1 MLQLLLNRHAY
12 DTSPQPPLT
21 TVGEGT
27 TFVERGTTSVE
38 KGTTAVEKGTISAH
52 TARPWEATMNQR
64 VLVVVDPEGDQ
75 RLLLWLR
82 RVLGGP
88 PAELHLLSVLR
99 PVSGVVAGERRVA
112 YAHQAEEAARAHTL
126 ARLSPAAARLKD
138 EGFRVKTEVR
148 FGDPEAT
155 VLRTAA
161 ELGASLIVL
170 AVREARGWLWW
181 RAGRVEHKIL
191 RRATVPVLAV
201 RRHGQRV
208 A

>member
-12 DTSPQPPLT
+12 DTSPQHPGT
-21 TVGEGT
+21 TVGDGT
-27 TFVERGTTSVE
+27 TFVERGTTAVEKSTTSVE
-38 KGTTAVEKGTISAH
+38 KGTTSGH

-88 PAELHLLSVLR
+88 PADLHLLSVLR

-170 AVREARGWLWW
+170 AVREGRGWRVW
-181 RAGRVEHKIL
+181 RAGRVEHRIL

-201 RRHGQRV
+201 QRHGQSV

>member
-12 DTSPQPPLT
+12 DTSPQDSRT

-27 TFVERGTTSVE
+27 TFEEKGTTSVE
-38 KGTTAVEKGTISAH
+38 KGTISAH
-52 TARPWEATMNQR
+52 AARPWEATMNQR

-88 PAELHLLSVLR
+88 PADLHLLSVLR

-126 ARLSPAAARLKD
+126 ARLGPAAARLKD

-161 ELGASLIVL
+161 ELGASLIAL

-181 RAGRVEHKIL
+181 RAGRVERKIL